1 MSVLYHKRVILRA
14 FFITFFR
21 KMGLPFSAMYT
32 KMQFVLYT
40 RLHIEVYERIAG
52 ESREMFKYE

>member
-1 MSVLYHKRVILRA
+1 
-14 FFITFFR
+14 
-21 KMGLPFSAMYT
+21 MYT